1 GGETAA
7 FLRAEHADGD
17 ALIDSLVR
25 DQPVVE
31 RPRARA
37 VETAIETGPAPVRD
51 EVLAKLVSGDTA
63 PAKAPRAREAA
74 PAPEAPKD
82 VDASVI
88 DSLLADRD
96 KPPGRTSGGPG
107 NPGKD
112 RS

>member
-25 DQPVVE
+25 DQPVAE

-37 VETAIETGPAPVRD
+37 VETPSETGPAPVRD
-51 EVLAKLVSGDTA
+51 EVLAKLVGGDAA
-63 PAKAPRAREAA
+63 PKAPRVREAA

-96 KPPGRTSGGPG
+96 KPAGRTAP
-107 NPGKD
+107 KD